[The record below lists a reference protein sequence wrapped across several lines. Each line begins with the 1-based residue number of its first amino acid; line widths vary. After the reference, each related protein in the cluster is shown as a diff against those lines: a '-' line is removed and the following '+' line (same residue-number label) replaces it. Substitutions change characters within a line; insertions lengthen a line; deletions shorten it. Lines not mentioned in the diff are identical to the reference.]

1 MLRKIDHEN
10 VIQLYETYE
19 TTKYIHLLLPYLEG
33 GELFDKIKSKGL
45 YRESDARPVMQNF
58 ISALEY
64 LHAKNIVHR
73 DLKPENLLLAS
84 KQNNWDLKIA
94 DFGLATVIEDQTKKL
109 YLRCGSPGYVAPE
122 LLQEK
127 GYNCQA
133 DIFSVGVIFYIIL
146 TGRPLFKGNSP
157 DEILNKNMKCEYQF
171 CDRQWE
177 NISMTAKDL
186 VQKLLVE
193 DPSQRITARDAL
205 LHPWFSQENQ
215 DGNGGVDCS
224 EFTEFQQQ
232 RKKMVQAVNPLVSCT
247 PVMAGVRLKDLPPET
262 PFLQSNGHTMV
273 DRTPIM
279 ARFRAPNGQQAARP
293 K

>member
-1 MLRKIDHEN
+1 MLTEIDVLRKIDHEN

-84 KQNNWDLKIA
+84 KMNNWDLKIA
-94 DFGLATVIEDQTKKL
+94 DFGLATVIEDQSKKL

-157 DEILNKNMKCEYQF
+157 DEILNKNMKCEY
-171 CDRQWE
+171 
-177 NISMTAKDL
+177 
-186 VQKLLVE
+186 
-193 DPSQRITARDAL
+193 
-205 LHPWFSQENQ
+205 
-215 DGNGGVDCS
+215 
-224 EFTEFQQQ
+224 
-232 RKKMVQAVNPLVSCT
+232 
-247 PVMAGVRLKDLPPET
+247 
-262 PFLQSNGHTMV
+262 
-273 DRTPIM
+273 
-279 ARFRAPNGQQAARP
+279 
-293 K
+293 